1 MREHLGFL
9 QASSVVV
16 KVAAWIFLV
25 FGGLG
30 SLGIFLGFVPAEPRW
45 KGLVFLGV
53 FFFLFCFLYIISK
66 IAELLINIINEI
78 KKPQH

>member
-25 FGGLG
+25 FGGIG
-30 SLGIFLGFVPAEPRW
+30 SLGIFLGLVPSQPRW
-45 KGLVFLGV
+45 AGLVFLGA
-53 FFFLFCFLYIISK
+53 FFFLFCFLYVIAK
-66 IAELLINIINEI
+66 IAELLIKIINEI
-78 KKPQH
+78 KKP